1 MPKPKVLA
9 LVMAGGEGSRLE
21 LLTERRAKPA
31 LPFAGVYRLIDFP
44 LSNCVHSGIEDV
56 WVLQQYRVQS
66 LNDQLANGR
75 PWDLDRTYG
84 GLRLLPPQLGAGD
97 GDGFH
102 EGNADAIW
110 RNRQLIAEH
119 DPEVVLVL
127 SADHVYRL
135 DYGQVLARHR
145 DRGAGVTVVT
155 SEVPNE
161 REAARQAVVE
171 VAHDGRISGFH
182 YKPDKPPTTRVATE
196 VLAFQ
201 PGRLLDTLDELAAG
215 DGELKDFG
223 HGLLPRLVEAGEAV
237 EHRMAGYWRD
247 VGTVPAYW
255 QAHMDLLDPERP
267 LDLDDPA
274 WPVLGRAPHRLPAR
288 VEGSARLEQALLSP
302 GAVVCGEVARSVL
315 GPGVVVEPGAT
326 VRDAV
331 LLEACVV
338 AAGATVERA
347 VLDRDVRVGP
357 RAVVGG
363 QGGDRPALVGEA
375 ARIPEDSHIPPGG
388 RFGADG
394 PEEATA

>member
-31 LPFAGVYRLIDFP
+31 LPYAGVYRLIDFP

-56 WVLQQYRVQS
+56 WVLQQYRLQS
-66 LNDQLANGR
+66 LNDELANGR

-84 GLRLLPPQLGAGD
+84 GLRLLPPQLGG
-97 GDGFH
+97 GEDGFH

-110 RNRQLIAEH
+110 RNRRLIAEH

-127 SADHVYRL
+127 SADHVYQL
-135 DYGQVLARHR
+135 DYGEVLAAHR
-145 DRGAGVTVVT
+145 DRGVAVTVVT
-155 SEVPNE
+155 SEVPKA
-161 REAARQAVVE
+161 EASRLAAVE
-171 VAHDGRISGFH
+171 ADGHGRLLGFH
-182 YKPDKPPTTRVATE
+182 YKPDDPPTTRVATE
-196 VLAFQ
+196 VFAFRTD
-201 PGRLLDTLDELAAG
+201 RLLDTLDELAAG

-274 WPVLGRAPHRLPAR
+274 WPVLGRVPHRLPAR
-288 VEGSARLEQALLSP
+288 VEASARLDRALLSP
-302 GAVVCGEVARSVL
+302 GTVVAGEVTRSVL
-315 GPGVVVEPGAT
+315 GAGVVVEPGAA

-331 LLEACVV
+331 LLDDSVV
-338 AAGATVERA
+338 AAGARVERA
-347 VLDRDVRVGP
+347 VVDRDVRVG
-357 RAVVGG
+357 RGARVGG
-363 QGGDRPALVGEA
+363 PDETEPPALVGEG
-375 ARIPEDSHIPPGG
+375 ARLPEGATVPPGG
-388 RFGADG
+388 RHGPDG
-394 PEEATA
+394 PGEAAG

>member
-31 LPFAGVYRLIDFP
+31 LPYAGVYRLLDFP
-44 LSNCVHSGIEDV
+44 LSNCVHSGVEDV

-84 GLRLLPPQLGAGD
+84 GLRLLPPQLGAEE
-97 GDGFH
+97 DGFH

-110 RNRQLIAEH
+110 RNRRLIAEH

-135 DYGQVLARHR
+135 DYGEVLARHR

-155 SEVPNE
+155 SEVP
-161 REAARQAVVE
+161 EAEASRQAVVE
-171 VAHDGRISGFH
+171 VAGDGRLSGFH
-182 YKPDKPPTTRVATE
+182 YKPEEPPTTRVATE
-196 VLAFQ
+196 VFAFTT
-201 PGRLLDTLDELAAG
+201 GRLFDTLEELAAG

-223 HGLLPRLVEAGEAV
+223 HGLVPRLVEAGEAV

-247 VGTVPAYW
+247 LGTVPAYW
-255 QAHMDLLDPERP
+255 RAHMDLLDPERP

-288 VEGSARLEQALLSP
+288 VEGSARLEGALLSP
-302 GAVVCGEVARSVL
+302 GSVVAGEVTRSVL
-315 GPGVVVEPGAT
+315 GPGVVVEPGAA
-326 VRDAV
+326 VREAV
-331 LLEACVV
+331 LLEDCVV
-338 AAGATVERA
+338 AAGARVERA
-347 VLDRDVRVGP
+347 VLDRGVRVGP
-357 RAVVGG
+357 GAQVGG
-363 QGGDRPALVGEA
+363 AGDGGEPALVGEEA
-375 ARIPEDSHIPPGG
+375 EIPRGAVVAPGG
-388 RFGADG
+388 RFPPDS
-394 PEEATA
+394 EEASA

>member
-56 WVLQQYRVQS
+56 WVLQQYRLQS

-75 PWDLDRTYG
+75 PWDLDRTHG
-84 GLRLLPPQLGAGD
+84 GLRLLPPQLGGD
-97 GDGFH
+97 KDGFH

-110 RNRQLIAEH
+110 RNRVLIAEH
-119 DPEVVLVL
+119 DPEAVLVL

-135 DYGQVLARHR
+135 DYGEVLARHR

-155 SEVPNE
+155 SEVP
-161 REAARQAVVE
+161 RSEAARQAVVE
-171 VAHDGRISGFH
+171 VGDDGRLTGFH
-182 YKPDKPPTTRVATE
+182 YKPEEPPTTRVATE
-196 VLAFQ
+196 VFAFRTD
-201 PGRLLDTLDELAAG
+201 RLLDTLEALAAA

-223 HGLLPRLVEAGEAV
+223 DGLLPRLVDAGEAV
-237 EHRMAGYWRD
+237 EHRLPGYWRD

-274 WPVLGRAPHRLPAR
+274 WPILGRAPHRLPAR

-302 GAVVCGEVARSVL
+302 GTVVAGTVVRSVL

-331 LLEACVV
+331 LGDDCVV
-338 AAGATVERA
+338 AAGATVQRA
-347 VLDRDVRVGP
+347 VLDRGVRVGP
-357 RAVVGG
+357 GARVGG
-363 QGGDRPALVGEA
+363 PDEDEPPALVAEEA
-375 ARIPEDSHIPPGG
+375 RLPDGATLPPGG
-388 RFGADG
+388 RHGPDG
-394 PEEATA
+394 PEAAG

>member
-1 MPKPKVLA
+1 
-9 LVMAGGEGSRLE
+9 
-21 LLTERRAKPA
+21 
-31 LPFAGVYRLIDFP
+31 
-44 LSNCVHSGIEDV
+44 
-56 WVLQQYRVQS
+56 
-66 LNDQLANGR
+66 
-75 PWDLDRTYG
+75 
-84 GLRLLPPQLGAGD
+84 
-97 GDGFH
+97 
-102 EGNADAIW
+102 
-110 RNRQLIAEH
+110 
-119 DPEVVLVL
+119 
-127 SADHVYRL
+127 
-135 DYGQVLARHR
+135 
-145 DRGAGVTVVT
+145 
-155 SEVPNE
+155 
-161 REAARQAVVE
+161 
-171 VAHDGRISGFH
+171 
-182 YKPDKPPTTRVATE
+182 

-363 QGGDRPALVGEA
+363 QGGDGPALVGEA
-375 ARIPEDSHIPPGG
+375 ARVPEDSHIPPGG

>member
-31 LPFAGVYRLIDFP
+31 LPYAGVYRLIDFP

-56 WVLQQYRVQS
+56 WVLQQYRLQS

-84 GLRLLPPQLGAGD
+84 GLRLLPPQLGSEE
-97 GDGFH
+97 DGFH

-110 RNRQLIAEH
+110 RNRELIAEH

-135 DYGQVLARHR
+135 DYGAVLARHR
-145 DRGAGVTVVT
+145 DRRAGVTVVT
-155 SEVPNE
+155 SEVPAE
-161 REAARQAVVE
+161 DASRQAVVE
-171 VAHDGRISGFH
+171 VDGDGRIGGFH
-182 YKPDKPPTTRVATE
+182 YKPDEPPTTRVATE
-196 VLAFQ
+196 VFAFDS
-201 PGRLLDTLDELAAG
+201 GRLLGTLEELAAG

-223 HGLLPRLVEAGEAV
+223 HGLLPRLVSAGEAV
-237 EHRMAGYWRD
+237 EHRLDGYWRD

-274 WPVLGRAPHRLPAR
+274 WPILGRAPHRLPAR
-288 VEGSARLEQALLSP
+288 VEGSARLDGALLSP
-302 GAVVCGEVARSVL
+302 GTVVAGEVTRSVL
-315 GPGVVVEPGAT
+315 GPGVVVEPGAA

-331 LLEACVV
+331 LLDDCVV
-338 AAGATVERA
+338 AAGARVERA
-347 VLDRDVRVGP
+347 VLDRGVRVGP
-357 RAVVGG
+357 GARVGAAG
-363 QGGDRPALVGEA
+363 DGGEPALVAEEA
-375 ARIPEDSHIPPGG
+375 EVPPNVTVGPGG
-388 RFGADG
+388 RFGGD
-394 PEEATA
+394 EEAS

>member
-9 LVMAGGEGSRLE
+9 LVLAGGEGSRLE

-56 WVLQQYRVQS
+56 WVLQQYRLQS
-66 LNDQLANGR
+66 LNDELANGR
-75 PWDLDRTYG
+75 PWDLDRTHG
-84 GLRLLPPQLGAGD
+84 GLRLLPPQLGAEE
-97 GDGFH
+97 DGFH

-110 RNRQLIAEH
+110 RNRRLIAEH

-135 DYGQVLARHR
+135 DYGEVLARHR
-145 DRGAGVTVVT
+145 ERRAGVTVVT
-155 SEVPNE
+155 SEVPAG
-161 REAARQAVVE
+161 RGRPPGGGRGGRRRPHQRLPLQARGAAHDPGRHRGVRLPARPAAR
-171 VAHDGRISGFH
+171 H
-182 YKPDKPPTTRVATE
+182 
-196 VLAFQ
+196 
-201 PGRLLDTLDELAAG
+201 LDELAAG

-255 QAHMDLLDPERP
+255 KAHMDLLDPKRP
-267 LDLDDPA
+267 LDLDDPD
-274 WPVLGRAPHRLPAR
+274 WPILGRASHRLPAR
-288 VEGSARLEQALLSP
+288 VEGSARLQEALLSP
-302 GAVVCGEVARSVL
+302 GTVVCGEVAHSVL

-331 LLEACVV
+331 LLDDCVV
-338 AAGATVERA
+338 AAGPSVERA
-347 VLDRDVRVGP
+347 VLDRGVRVGP
-357 RAVVGG
+357 GAVVGG
-363 QGGDRPALVGEA
+363 RGGDGPALVGEE
-375 ARIPEDSHIPPGG
+375 ARVPGGATVGPGG
-388 RFGADG
+388 RFGRDG
-394 PEEATA
+394 PEEASG

>member
-31 LPFAGVYRLIDFP
+31 LPFAGVFRLIDFP

-56 WVLQQYRVQS
+56 WVLQQYRLQS

-84 GLRLLPPQLGAGD
+84 GLRLLPPQLGAGEE
-97 GDGFH
+97 DGFH
-102 EGNADAIW
+102 EGNAAAIW
-110 RNRQLIAEH
+110 RNRELIAQY
-119 DPEVVLVL
+119 DPEITLVL

-135 DYGQVLARHR
+135 DYGEVLARHR
-145 DRGAGVTVVT
+145 DRRAAVTVVT
-155 SEVPNE
+155 TEVPDE
-161 REAARQAVVE
+161 REASRQGVVE
-171 VAHDGRISGFH
+171 VAGDGRLSGFH
-182 YKPDKPPTTRVATE
+182 YKPEEPPTTRVATE
-196 VLAFQ
+196 VFAFETR
-201 PGRLLDTLDELAAG
+201 RLLDTLDELAAG

-237 EHRMAGYWRD
+237 EHEMTGYWRD
-247 VGTVPAYW
+247 VGTIPAYW

-267 LDLDDPA
+267 LELDDPA

-302 GAVVCGEVARSVL
+302 GAVVCGEVTRSVL
-315 GPGVVVEPGAT
+315 GPGVVVEPGAA

-331 LLEACVV
+331 LLDDCVIG
-338 AAGATVERA
+338 AGARVERA
-347 VLDRDVRVGP
+347 VLDRAARVGP
-357 RAVVGG
+357 DARVGRA
-363 QGGDRPALVGEA
+363 GDDGEPALIGEA
-375 ARIPEDSHIPPGG
+375 ARVPRGATVAPGG
-388 RFGADG
+388 RHRQD
-394 PEEATA
+394 

>member
-9 LVMAGGEGSRLE
+9 LVLAGGEGSRLE

-56 WVLQQYRVQS
+56 WVLQQYRLQS

-75 PWDLDRTYG
+75 PWDLDRTHG
-84 GLRLLPPQLGAGD
+84 GLRLLPPQLGSKE
-97 GDGFH
+97 DGFH

-110 RNRQLIAEH
+110 RNRRLIAEH

-135 DYGQVLARHR
+135 DYGEVVAGHGERR
-145 DRGAGVTVVT
+145 AGVTVVT
-155 SEVPNE
+155 SEVPAD
-161 REAARQAVVE
+161 EAARQAVVE
-171 VAHDGRISGFH
+171 VADDGRLSGFH
-182 YKPDKPPTTRVATE
+182 YKPEEPPTTRVATE
-196 VLAFQ
+196 VFAFR
-201 PGRLLDTLDELAAG
+201 PDLLLDTLDDLAAG

-247 VGTVPAYW
+247 VGTVAAYW

-274 WPVLGRAPHRLPAR
+274 WPVLGRPPHRLPAR
-288 VEGSARLEQALLSP
+288 VEGSARLREALLSP
-302 GAVVCGEVARSVL
+302 GTVVCGAVTHSVL

-331 LLEACVV
+331 LLDDCVV
-338 AAGATVERA
+338 AAGASVERA
-347 VLDRDVRVGP
+347 VLDRGVRVGP
-357 RAVVGG
+357 EAVVGG
-363 QGGDRPALVGEA
+363 PGGDGPALVGEEVRVPGGA
-375 ARIPEDSHIPPGG
+375 VVAPGG
-388 RFGADG
+388 RLGRDG
-394 PEEATA
+394 PEEASR